1 MNYETF
7 LFTRS
12 QRRDFTA
19 FIRPRGLTN
28 KQVSVIAS
36 ALGHVNDIAALTP
49 DWPALYCFPIGDY
62 VLLLR
67 HYDSGRKHAGRN
79 IAVLEGIAVRRTQ
92 ARHFA
97 LALPH
102 FLAHQD
108 ELLAVAAAAP
118 DLETLAAQES
128 DEYAW
133 PDMQAV
139 EAVIGAADELVN
151 TFVAR
156 LAEDR
161 LFVPFDDDGRALLAA
176 ALSDSRFP
184 PLYFAFGTNSDVIAR
199 LNQAE
204 IDVDIVSYFNTTIP
218 SLRSRQTNEITSEL
232 ADYISRAPR
241 RPPPAPVADN
251 PPSSLPTPRQI
262 RDEGS
267 HQRTVQDD
275 PLAQFSPDDA
285 EILTPR
291 QMARRQAEME
301 QAATPQESHSP
312 LAWFGS
318 LIARLLGRK

>member
-79 IAVLEGIAVRRTQ
+79 IAVLEGI
-92 ARHFA
+92 
-97 LALPH
+97 
-102 FLAHQD
+102 
-108 ELLAVAAAAP
+108 AAAAP

-251 PPSSLPTPRQI
+251 PPSPLPTPRQI
-262 RDEGS
+262 RDEDS